1 MKGHKSVYPV
11 RCMRLM
17 KCCGMASEEGG
28 GNITSVCKED
38 ECTDCRDGENDTDW

>member
-1 MKGHKSVYPV
+1 MHEIDEMLWNG
-11 RCMRLM
+11 
-17 KCCGMASEEGG
+17 SEEGG